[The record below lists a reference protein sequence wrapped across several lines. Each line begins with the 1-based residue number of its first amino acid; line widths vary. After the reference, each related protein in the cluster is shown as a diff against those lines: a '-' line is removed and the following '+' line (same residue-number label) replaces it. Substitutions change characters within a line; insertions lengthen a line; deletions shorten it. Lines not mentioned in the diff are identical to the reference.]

1 MMTRDGLVLGLLRAS
16 ATPVPPFHLAHEAEL
31 SPAEVDRCVEEW
43 CAAGFAI
50 EHRAGLGYKLLASP
64 DRLIADDLWARLT
77 LGDRAHP
84 VTSFVREIIVIEE
97 THSTNDVAAQL
108 GREGA
113 EGGAIVFAERQTGGR
128 GRFGR
133 RWESASHQGVWMSL
147 LLRPLLPAAQWPR
160 LTTWAA
166 VAAAQAIEQAT
177 GCAARI
183 KWPNDLELSG
193 RKVAGLLAEV
203 GEDRHAQPF
212 AILGIGVNVN
222 QEESDFGPEIAAR
235 ATSLRAET
243 GHRIDR
249 AALAAALIHELAATE
264 SLLEEHFEQ
273 LVTFAARRSSVL
285 GQAIEARAGG
295 TIYRGVAE
303 ALDADGHLLL
313 RMADGELRTL
323 TAGEVTLSG

>member
-16 ATPVPPFHLAHEAEL
+16 ATHVPPFHLAHEAEL

-43 CAAGFAI
+43 CAAGFDI
-50 EHRAGLGYKLLASP
+50 EHRPGLGYKLLASP

-77 LGDRAHP
+77 RGDRAHP
-84 VTSFVREIIVIEE
+84 STSFVREIIVLEE

-113 EGGAIVFAERQTGGR
+113 DGGAIVFAERQTGGR

-133 RWESASHQGVWMSL
+133 RWESASHQGLWMSL
-147 LLRPLLPAAQWPR
+147 LLRPLLPPPQWPR

-166 VAAAQAIEQAT
+166 VAVANAIEQSS
-177 GCAARI
+177 GCVARI
-183 KWPNDLELSG
+183 KWPNDVEMCG

-203 GEDRHAQPF
+203 GEDRRAQPF
-212 AILGIGVNVN
+212 AVLGIGVNVN
-222 QEESDFGPEIAAR
+222 QEESDFPTELATR
-235 ATSLRAET
+235 ATSLRVET
-243 GHRIDR
+243 GRSLDR
-249 AALAAALIHELAATE
+249 AALAAALIQELAATE

-273 LVTFAARRSSVL
+273 IVTLAARRSTVL

-295 TIYRGVAE
+295 AIYCGVAE
-303 ALDADGHLLL
+303 GLDADGHLLL
-313 RMADGELRTL
+313 RIANGEVRTL